1 MALPWQDRDATQNIS
16 PSSQERRLN
25 RYRSVLGALLAHLEE
40 FEATDAPH
48 YEDVLRVAR
57 SITQVFDVV
66 PIKTLL
72 ESLREQDME
81 SSLRKWLLGCF
92 TKIRRYSEVASILC
106 HRARRISMLRRTRV
120 TIVSGVVNLQGTSVS
135 SEQVVNI
142 ENSLA
147 RFQYMGETIQMRML
161 PEWLRGLVQSSSK
174 KYSQSVRNILKE
186 AKVHAEIQLL
196 AYYENKHVKGIRPR
210 ILASN
215 KKACALCTT
224 VIAIHGGYQV
234 PKSHGRLYKGWR
246 LPAAHQSGPLQD
258 DLNVELESSI
268 SKTLARLMLL
278 SKRPPIEFDNES
290 SIYSFNLSA
299 STFSECP
306 SSIISEDPN
315 AAAAIVDDNLEPE
328 IASYR
333 SDKIHAAESSSDEHT
348 TTDETDKSEDIIA
361 ESGRAHVPEHTG
373 EQANTSI
380 PHDSIMVE
388 GSIARLARKPAGV
401 KLEHGQQI
409 LFSPDGGGVAWY
421 RSRRIELFIDDTSRG
436 FSLELLR
443 TEEAEVVLRDET
455 RPVADVRTLASEIDV
470 LLSKCANGEV
480 YISHGEEVIR
490 ICARSG

>member
-66 PIKTLL
+66 PIKALL
-72 ESLREQDME
+72 DSLREQDME

-92 TKIRRYSEVASILC
+92 TKIRRYSQVASILC
-106 HRARRISMLRRTRV
+106 HRARRISMLRKTRV
-120 TIVSGVVNLQGTSVS
+120 TIISGVVNLQSTSVS
-135 SEQVVNI
+135 SEQVFNI

-161 PEWLRGLVQSSSK
+161 PEWLRVLVQSSSK

-215 KKACALCTT
+215 KKACALCNT

-246 LPAAHQSGPLQD
+246 LPAAHQSAPLQD
-258 DLNVELESSI
+258 DLNVVLETSI
-268 SKTLARLMLL
+268 FKTLSRLMLL
-278 SKRPPIEFDNES
+278 SKKPPIDFDNES

-299 STFSECP
+299 STVSECP
-306 SSIISEDPN
+306 SSSISEDPN
-315 AAAAIVDDNLEPE
+315 AAAAIMDGNLESE
-328 IASYR
+328 VASYR
-333 SDKIHAAESSSDEHT
+333 SNKSYSAKSSPDEHT
-348 TTDETDKSEDIIA
+348 STDESGESEEPIA
-361 ESGRAHVPEHTG
+361 ENGRAHVPEHIG
-373 EQANTSI
+373 EQANASI
-380 PHDSIMVE
+380 PNDSIVTE
-388 GSIARLARKPAGV
+388 SSKARLARKPTEV
-401 KLEHGQQI
+401 KLEHGQEI
-409 LFSPDGGGVAWY
+409 LFSPDGGGIAWY
-421 RSRRIELFIDDTSRG
+421 RSRRIELFIDDTSRR

-443 TEEAEVVLRDET
+443 TEEVEAVLRDET
-455 RPVADVRTLASEIDV
+455 KPVADLRTLTSEIDV